1 MSHFSCVRGP
11 LETRCSP
18 FLGALTHAVV
28 MDVSKKKKKVPD
40 FQEVREKVSENESGK
55 LSVGRGWNLFLHY
68 LSTLSRL
75 GGPPRWV
82 GVEGRGPFG
91 A

>member
-18 FLGALTHAVV
+18 FLGALTHSVV
-28 MDVSKKKKKVPD
+28 MDVSRKKKVPD

-68 LSTLSRL
+68 LSMLSRL
-75 GGPPRWV
+75 GGPLRWV
-82 GVEGRGPFG
+82 GVEGRSPFG